1 MNATVTLP
9 IGDLDKLRND
19 LKEAE
24 EKVKFFEKH
33 EKSVKL
39 IVTEHLQVN
48 QLMHYRYGAPYYEM
62 VDKFLAKE
70 PQYINFEDVKAQLKK
85 EAENTVIEKIGQLDR
100 LVVDLKTSLQNK
112 ETYCKKEFE
121 KIRKE
126 NSDKIEKLEKEHFEQ
141 IEKIQ
146 NEHEEQRT
154 KLGKEI
160 SILKGEDVDTE
171 QEKLIKKLTNQVN
184 ELKNR
189 SFLERLLNL

>member
-9 IGDLDKLRND
+9 IGDLDKLRED
-19 LKEAE
+19 LKLQKETVE
-24 EKVKFFEKH
+24 FL
-33 EKSVKL
+33 KSHQKEVKL
-39 IVTEHLQVN
+39 SITERVPVS
-48 QLMHYRYGAPYYEM
+48 QLHRDGFYRYI
-62 VDKFLAKE
+62 DKYIEKE
-70 PQYINFEDVKAQLKK
+70 PLYVNFEDVKAELKK
-85 EAENTVIEKIGQLDR
+85 EAENNVIEKIGKLNR
-100 LVVDLKTSLQNK
+100 EIVDLKTKLQNK
-112 ETYCKKEFE
+112 ETSYKKEFE
-121 KIRKE
+121 KM
-126 NSDKIEKLEKEHFEQ
+126 EKEHFEQ

-154 KLGKEI
+154 KLEKEI